1 MSVPNGLT
9 QILMLSDQLF
19 SSRPGMVHPVLKV
32 IETWAD
38 ETHLSPTKGSS
49 LTLLTLT
56 LLT

>member
-1 MSVPNGLT
+1 MSVSNGLT
-9 QILMLSDQLF
+9 QILMFF

-38 ETHLSPTKGSS
+38 ETHLSPTKGSI

>member
-1 MSVPNGLT
+1 MSVSNGLT

-19 SSRPGMVHPVLKV
+19 FNRPGMVHPVLKI

-38 ETHLSPTKGSS
+38 ETHLSPAKGSI
-49 LTLLTLT
+49 LTLLTMT